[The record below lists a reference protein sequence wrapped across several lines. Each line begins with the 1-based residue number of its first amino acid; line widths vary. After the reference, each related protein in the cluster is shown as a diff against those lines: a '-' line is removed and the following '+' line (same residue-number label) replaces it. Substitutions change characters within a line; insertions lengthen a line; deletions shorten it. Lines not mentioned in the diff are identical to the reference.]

1 MKHSHICNMP
11 TTSDFFLFSQAI
23 VNMDYVMKSLS
34 TPLFH
39 IWGGVVAVG
48 RGGRGRDE
56 RVS

>member
-1 MKHSHICNMP
+1 
-11 TTSDFFLFSQAI
+11 

-39 IWGGVVAVG
+39 ICGGVEAVAW
-48 RGGRGRDE
+48 GGRGRDT